1 MKKIKYFILF
11 TILLFVLTN
20 CNTND
25 DGFYNTVY
33 LHNAKNLV
41 AIKTEDQYNVGDYL
55 YVSADFS
62 RYQIE
67 ADQTEL
73 LDIYRTTGG
82 ADSFDFSYVLER
94 KIGNEWKAVIIST
107 DKLDIKKGNAASGTF
122 VYGYCKYN
130 PVNTMYEYNV
140 GFPLLESGQYRLNF
154 GYNSDSNEVELIS
167 NSKKLNLK
175 MTIFTTINN
184 NLNSIYYFTVN

>member
-1 MKKIKYFILF
+1 MKKIKYFIQF
-11 TILLFVLTN
+11 TLLLFVLTN

-33 LHNAKNLV
+33 LHGAKNLV
-41 AIKTEDQYNVGDYL
+41 SIKTEDQYNVGDYL

-62 RYQIE
+62 RYQNEI
-67 ADQTEL
+67 DQTEL

-82 ADSFDFSYVLER
+82 ADSFDLSYVVER
-94 KIGNEWKAVIIST
+94 KIGTEWKAVEVPT
-107 DKLDIKKGNAASGTF
+107 DKLDIKKGNAVSGSY

-130 PVNTMYEYNV
+130 TINKTYEYNV

-154 GYNSDSNEVELIS
+154 VYSNDSKEVELIS
-167 NSKKLNLK
+167 NSKELNLK

-184 NLNSIYYFTVN
+184 NLNSTYYFTVN